1 MKPCIFR
8 TKESKTYHKE
18 EFYPDDRLVVR
29 GEAID

>member
-18 EFYPDDRLVVR
+18 EYPDDRLVIP
-29 GEAID
+29 GEDID